1 MAWAG
6 ACGAVVSVVRDSF
19 DPVSPPAATVAVP
32 PAEFAGFTST
42 LNMLIPLVA
51 SIVASLTPLA
61 MRQSPTVAHGGADDR
76 AQPARRRVA
85 GRWVVRREAWR
96 EMWHNLIDQGKTG
109 PEEGGVSHDRRHSR
123 RTS

>member
-19 DPVSPPAATVAVP
+19 DPVSPSAATVAVP
-32 PAEFAGFTST
+32 PEFAGFTST

-51 SIVASLTPLA
+51 SIIASLTPLA
-61 MRQSPTVAHGGADDR
+61 MRQSPTVGTAVRMTVLNLLVVG
-76 AQPARRRVA
+76 VA

-96 EMWHNLIDQGKTG
+96 EMWHNLIDQGKTAQKKAA
-109 PEEGGVSHDRRHSR
+109 
-123 RTS
+123 